1 MARKRDAR
9 KGKEKD
15 AKPSLR
21 EIMTQALEL
30 PAELS
35 DLSKTTLLGNKEL
48 SIQNFKGII
57 EYDTKI
63 IRLNTKDF
71 MIKIWGENLNIKTI
85 NDEDVTVNGKISG
98 IELS

>member
-1 MARKRDAR
+1 MARKKDIS
-9 KGKEKD
+9 KGKET
-15 AKPSLR
+15 KPSLR

-71 MIKIWGENLNIKTI
+71 MIKIWGENLNIKNI
-85 NDEDVTVNGKISG
+85 NDEDITVNGKISG
-98 IELS
+98 IELN

>member
-1 MARKRDAR
+1 MARK
-9 KGKEKD
+9 KEKE
-15 AKPSLR
+15 KEPRPSLR

-35 DLSKTTLLGNKEL
+35 DLSKTTLLGNKEV

-57 EYDTKI
+57 EYDTNT

-71 MIKIWGENLNIKTI
+71 MIKIWGADLNIKNI
-85 NDEDVTVNGKISG
+85 NDEDITVSGKISG
-98 IELS
+98 IEFN

>member
-1 MARKRDAR
+1 MARK
-9 KGKEKD
+9 KEKE
-15 AKPSLR
+15 KESRPSLR

-35 DLSKTTLLGNKEL
+35 DLSKTTLLGNKEV

-57 EYDTKI
+57 EYDTNT

-71 MIKIWGENLNIKTI
+71 MIKIWGANLNIKNI
-85 NDEDVTVNGKISG
+85 NDEDITVSGKISG
-98 IELS
+98 IEFN

>member
-1 MARKRDAR
+1 MARKKEIQ
-9 KGKEKD
+9 KGKEKEP
-15 AKPSLR
+15 KPSLR

-30 PAELS
+30 PVELS

-71 MIKIWGENLNIKTI
+71 MIKIWGENQNIKNI
-85 NDEDVTVNGKISG
+85 NDEDITVNGKISG
-98 IELS
+98 IELN